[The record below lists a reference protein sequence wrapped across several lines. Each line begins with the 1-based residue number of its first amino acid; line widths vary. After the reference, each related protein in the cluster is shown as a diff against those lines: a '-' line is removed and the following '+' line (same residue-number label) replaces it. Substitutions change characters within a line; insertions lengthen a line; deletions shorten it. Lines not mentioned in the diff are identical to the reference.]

1 MTAPS
6 PHRVTIVGG
15 GFAGLSAARTLRK
28 APVRVTLID
37 RRNFHLFQPLL
48 YQVATGGLSP
58 ANIASP
64 LRAILKRQK
73 NVNVVMEEVVEFDVA
88 GREVVLRDGVRIPY
102 DSLIVAVGAR
112 YNYFGHPEWEQFA
125 PPLKTVEDATTIRGR
140 ILTAFE
146 EAEREADPALRKA
159 WLTFVIIGAGPTG
172 VELAGALAEIS
183 RHTLAREFRHVNPAD
198 ATILLVEAGPRV
210 LAAYPQSLIDKA
222 QRTLQRIG
230 VTVRTATKVT
240 NVEPHQVTVDAGQ
253 GVEVIPARTILW
265 TAGVQ
270 ATPLAGLLARAADA
284 ETDRIGRIVVQPDL
298 TIAGHPEIFVL
309 GDMAH
314 CKGKDGNPLPGIAPV
329 ANQQGTYAGKLIHK
343 RLLGRT
349 VGPFKYFDKGTMAT
363 IGRAAAVVD
372 LGWLRIGGYLA
383 WLMWLFIHLM
393 YLVRFENRVLVFLQW
408 AYNYFT
414 FNRSARLITH
424 PNDDR

>member
-6 PHRVTIVGG
+6 SHRVVIVGG
-15 GFAGLSAARTLRK
+15 GFGGLSTARTLRK
-28 APVRVTLID
+28 TPVHVTLID

-88 GREVVLRDGVRIPY
+88 GREVVLRDGVRIGY
-102 DSLIVAVGAR
+102 DSLIVAAGAR

-125 PPLKTVEDATTIRGR
+125 PSLKTVEDATTIRGR

-146 EAEREADPALRKA
+146 EAERETDPVLRKA

-210 LAAYPQSLIDKA
+210 LSSYPPSLIDKA
-222 QRTLQRIG
+222 LRTLERIG

-270 ATPLAGLLARAADA
+270 ATPLAGLLAKAANV
-284 ETDRIGRIVVQPDL
+284 ETDRIGRLMIQPDL
-298 TIAGHPEIFVL
+298 TLAGHPEIFVL

-329 ANQQGTYAGKLIHK
+329 ANQQGAYVGKLIRE
-343 RLLGRT
+343 RLRGRT
-349 VGPFKYFDKGTMAT
+349 VPPFAYFDKGTMAT

-393 YLVRFENRVLVFLQW
+393 YLVRFENRFLVFLQW

>member
-6 PHRVTIVGG
+6 PHRVIIVGG
-15 GFAGLSAARTLRK
+15 GFAGLSAARALRK

-102 DSLIVAVGAR
+102 DSLIVAAGAR

-284 ETDRIGRIVVQPDL
+284 ETDRIGRIIVQPDL

-393 YLVRFENRVLVFLQW
+393 YLVRFENRLLVFLQW